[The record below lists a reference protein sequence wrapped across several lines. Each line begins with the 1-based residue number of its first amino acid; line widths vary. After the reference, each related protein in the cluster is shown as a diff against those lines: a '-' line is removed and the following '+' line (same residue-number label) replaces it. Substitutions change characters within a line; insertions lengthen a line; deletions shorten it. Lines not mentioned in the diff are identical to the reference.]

1 MSAGSQWRIGADVR
15 SRDLGA
21 AAVFDAAVDWDD
33 VPAFPVIGLVRV
45 LGTWVWLEGRDIAWW
60 LGAVVQA
67 RSAASAAERVASAIA
82 EHTGALRS
90 RTMTLNVTPSTA
102 QTVEEWVAEEELDLH
117 DMPGSAEPYTVPVRA
132 QDYARNGSRLTIGWS
147 SGNEPLAHV
156 SVSVT
161 ESLAVALFEH
171 RPPLTGPL
179 ASADPM
185 TKAGRHVVVDVGDV
199 PAGLP
204 VLDCY
209 AGEYMSE
216 RESVGSSSSKL
227 TSITAFV
234 YIGEDA

>member
-15 SRDLGA
+15 SPDLGA
-21 AAVFDAAVDWDD
+21 AGVFDAAVDWDE
-33 VPAFPVIGLVRV
+33 VPAFPVVGLVRV

-102 QTVEEWVAEEELDLH
+102 QSIDEWVAEEELDLH
-117 DMPGSAEPYTVPVRA
+117 DMPGSAEPYVVPVRA
-132 QDYARNGSRLTIGWS
+132 QDYARNGSRLTIGWTS

-161 ESLAVALFEH
+161 ESLAVALFER

-179 ASADPM
+179 ASGDPM
-185 TKAGRHVVVDVGDV
+185 IKTGRHVVVDVGDV

-209 AGEYMSE
+209 AGEYLSE
-216 RESVGSSSSKL
+216 SESVGGKHSKL
-227 TSITAFV
+227 ASIKAFV
-234 YIGEDA
+234 YV